1 MNKKQVVSKFMR
13 WIGKNPRLKAEVESL
28 GAGSKT
34 RGNKVFR
41 IIEYTRAGTPWTT
54 VCFEV
59 LQPKISK
66 TDGWYEVIR
75 RKCAG
80 TLAVDQFSEIG
91 VGACGSVEE
100 FMLKLEISG

>member
-1 MNKKQVVSKFMR
+1 MTKKQIVSKFLEWTR
-13 WIGKNPRLKAEVESL
+13 KKPGLKAEVEKL
-28 GAGSKT
+28 ET
-34 RGNKVFR
+34 RSGRCENKVFR
-41 IIEYTRAGTPWTT
+41 LVEYTRSGAPWTT
-54 VCFEV
+54 ACVEV
-59 LQPKISK
+59 FPPKTTE

-80 TLAVDQFSEIG
+80 KLTVDQFSEIG